1 MKICRSLLTVLLCIL
16 FIIPAISH
24 AWQGKVVKV
33 SDGDTIE
40 VLHNGIAEKIRLYG
54 IDCPEKKQDFG
65 QKAKEFTSDKVF
77 SKIVEVDPVVK
88 DRYGRTV
95 GIVYRNDRQSL
106 NEELVIYGFAWVYP
120 QYCDRSQCSEWTK
133 QEKEARTKKA
143 GLWAM
148 NSPVSPWNFRHNKG
162 SDTSYRPTA
171 DSKQNGVYHGNVSSG
186 IFHKPGCT
194 GYNCINCNAL
204 FSTRNKALA
213 AGYRPCGFCRP

>member
-1 MKICRSLLTVLLCIL
+1 MKICRSFVTVLLFTL
-16 FIIPAISH
+16 FIIPAVSP

-65 QKAKEFTSDKVF
+65 ERAKEFTSDKVF

-95 GIVYRNDRQSL
+95 GIVYQGSRRSL
-106 NEELVIYGFAWVYP
+106 NEELVNNGYAWVYS
-120 QYCDRSQCSEWTK
+120 QYCDSSQCIEWTK
-133 QEKEARTKKA
+133 QEKEAKARKA

-148 NSPVSPWNFRHNKG
+148 NSPLPPWNFRRNNG
-162 SDTSYRPTA
+162 TDTSHRPTS

-186 IFHKPGCT
+186 IFHKPGCR
-194 GYNCINCNAL
+194 GYNCINCNAI

>member
-1 MKICRSLLTVLLCIL
+1 MKSCRSLLTALLCIL
-16 FIIPAISH
+16 FIIPTVSH

-54 IDCPEKKQDFG
+54 IDCPEKQQDFG

-133 QEKEARTKKA
+133 QEKEARAKKA

-148 NSPVSPWNFRHNKG
+148 NNPVSPWNFRHNKG
-162 SDTSYRPTA
+162 SDTSYRPIS
-171 DSKQNGVYHGNVSSG
+171 DSMQNGVYHGNVSSG
-186 IFHKPGCT
+186 IFHKPGCR

>member
-1 MKICRSLLTVLLCIL
+1 MKICRSFVTVLLFTL
-16 FIIPAISH
+16 FIIPAVSQ
-24 AWQGKVVKV
+24 AWQGKVVKI

-65 QKAKEFTSDKVF
+65 ERAKQFTSDKVF

-106 NEELVIYGFAWVYP
+106 NEELVIYGFAWVYL

-133 QEKEARTKKA
+133 QEKEARAKKA

-148 NSPVSPWNFRHNKG
+148 NSPVSPWDFRRNKG
-162 SDTSYRPTA
+162 SDTAYRPTA
-171 DSKQNGVYHGNVSSG
+171 DPQQTAVYHGNFSSG
-186 IFHKPGCT
+186 IFHKPGCR